1 MGEFSWEALA
11 WLAVAQRTWLSVTW
25 QLILAELRLRENSM
39 IRLSDNCRA
48 SFVLFRLSHY

>member
-11 WLAVAQRTWLSVTW
+11 SLAVAQRTWLSVTC